1 MSGQMRI
8 LLLRLWLIGTALFG
22 AAVLV
27 WAFAPVLVFI
37 GLLTVGLGA
46 LAVAM
51 IGLARA
57 LEWALGKR
65 RSDRSDDRGPA

>member
-8 LLLRLWLIGTALFG
+8 TLLRLWLIGTALIG

-37 GLLTVGLGA
+37 GLLTVGLGV

-57 LEWALGKR
+57 LERALGKR
-65 RSDRSDDRGPA
+65 RNDRSDRDPA

>member
-1 MSGQMRI
+1 MR
-8 LLLRLWLIGTALFG
+8 LSPLRLWLIGTALIG

-37 GLLTVGLGA
+37 ALLTLGLGV
-46 LAVAM
+46 LAAVM

-57 LEWALGKR
+57 LERALGR
-65 RSDRSDDRGPA
+65 GRGDPSDRDPA